1 MQKPP
6 LISLSLLA
14 SVLLSCGPT
23 QAAPPDLASKQVPDW
38 AADAVWYQIFPERFR
53 NGDPKNDPVRA
64 SLEPPVQAGKDW
76 KISSWTADW
85 YARDDWEKAEGPG
98 FYQHGV
104 FERRYGGDL
113 QGVLDKMDYLSS
125 LGINALYFNPLFYAR
140 SLHKYDGNSYHHI
153 DPYFGPDPAGDFA
166 LIDKETSDPTT
177 WQWTAADKLFLR
189 VVKDAHARGMKVI
202 LDGVFNHTGRDF
214 FAFKNLNEKQQASP
228 YKDWYVVRSFDDPDT
243 KRNEFDYA
251 GWWGHKTLPIFASAK
266 GGHDI
271 APGPKKYIFDATR
284 RWMDPEGKGNPANGI
299 DGWRLDVADERPV
312 EFWAEWNAHV
322 RRINPQ
328 AYTTA
333 ETWKDPKPMIAEGG
347 FSATMNYFGFAIPV
361 KGWLADNH
369 LTPTRFARMLDSRRN
384 ALPAADAYVMQ
395 NLMDSHD
402 TDRLASMVVN
412 GEKTQYH
419 DAEQV
424 DYNSNDDLR
433 ESPGYL
439 IRKPNDRDRAIQRL
453 IVLEQMTYVGAPM
466 IYYGDEAG
474 MWGAHD
480 PDNRQPMVWAD
491 LQYAPQTTD
500 PRTTSGED
508 PQPVGFDKE
517 LFGYYHDAIALRRA
531 HPALCR
537 GDYTLLEANDRA
549 DALAFSRQ
557 TATESLVVA
566 INRSNDPQTL
576 TLHVPPT
583 VLVKP
588 KIVFTTPG
596 AQPAAEVKAGGDALS
611 VTLPPLTGIVV
622 GSGD

>member
-1 MQKPP
+1 MKLP
-6 LISLSLLA
+6 LVVLA
-14 SVLLSCGPT
+14 LAVAGPLR
-23 QAAPPDLASKQVPDW
+23 AAPPDLASRQVPTW

-53 NGDPKNDPVRA
+53 NGDPKNDPTRA
-64 SLEPPVQAGKDW
+64 SLEPPVRADKDW
-76 KISSWTADW
+76 QVSSWTADW
-85 YARDDWEKAEGPG
+85 YARDAWETAEGPN

-113 QGVLDKMDYLSS
+113 QGVLDKLDYLRD
-125 LGINALYFNPLFYAR
+125 LGVNALYFNPLFYAR
-140 SLHKYDGNSYHHI
+140 SMHKYDGNSYHHI

-166 LIDKETSDPTT
+166 LIGRETSDPAT
-177 WQWTAADKLFLR
+177 WQWTAADRLFLR
-189 VVKDAHARGMKVI
+189 VVREAHARGLRVI

-214 FAFKNLNEKQQASP
+214 FAFKNLQEKQQDSP
-228 YKDWYVVRSFDDPDT
+228 YKDWYVVRSFDDPT
-243 KRNEFDYA
+243 TVRNEFNYA

-266 GGHDI
+266 DGHDL

-312 EFWAEWNAHV
+312 EFWAEWNALV

-333 ETWKDPKPMIAEGG
+333 ETWKDPKPLIKDGG

-369 LTPTRFARMLDSRRN
+369 LTPTRFARQLDTRRN
-384 ALPAADAYVMQ
+384 ALPAADAYAMQ

-412 GEKTQYH
+412 GERMSYQGQGA
-419 DAEQV
+419 DAVE
-424 DYNSNDDLR
+424 YNSHNDLR
-433 ESPGYL
+433 EAPGYL
-439 IRKPNDRDRAIQRL
+439 IRQPDERDRAVQRL
-453 IVLEQMTYVGAPM
+453 IVLAQMTYVGAPM

-480 PDNRQPMVWAD
+480 PDNRQPMVWED
-491 LQYAPQTTD
+491 LQYAPQTHD
-500 PRTTSGED
+500 PRDAAGEEE
-508 PQPVGFDKE
+508 PQPIAFDKE
-517 LFGYYHDAIALRRA
+517 LFGYYRDAVALRRT

-537 GDYTLLEANDRA
+537 GDYTLLDADDQA
-549 DALAFSRQ
+549 DALAFSR
-557 TATESLVVA
+557 TTDKESLVVA

-576 TLHVPPT
+576 KLHVPP
-583 VLVKP
+583 VMLAKP
-588 KIVFTTPG
+588 KLVFATPG
-596 AQPAAEVKAGGDALS
+596 AQAAEIRPGGDTLS
-611 VTLPPLTGIVV
+611 IVLPPLAGIVV
-622 GSGD
+622 GGGD

>member
-1 MQKPP
+1 MN
-6 LISLSLLA
+6 
-14 SVLLSCGPT
+14 VRLLSAALFLSVSSSLH
-23 QAAPPDLASKQVPDW
+23 AAPPDLASKQVPDW

-53 NGDPKNDPVRA
+53 NGDPNNDPVRS

-76 KISSWTADW
+76 KISPWTADW
-85 YARDDWEKAEGPG
+85 YSRQDWEKAEGAG

-113 QGVLDKMDYLSS
+113 QGVLDKLDYLKG
-125 LGINALYFNPLFYAR
+125 LGVNALYFNPLFYAR

-153 DPYFGPDPAGDFA
+153 DPYFGPNPAGDFA
-166 LIDKETSDPTT
+166 LIDKETSDPAT

-189 VVKDAHARGMKVI
+189 VVKEAHARGMRVI

-214 FAFKNLNEKQQASP
+214 FAFKNLQEKQQDSP
-228 YKDWYVVRSFDDPDT
+228 YKDWYVVRSFDDPAT
-243 KRNEFDYA
+243 VRNEFDYA

-266 GGHDI
+266 DGHDI
-271 APGPKKYIFDATR
+271 APGPKKYIFDSTR
-284 RWMDPEGKGNPANGI
+284 RWMDPDGKGNPANGV

-312 EFWAEWNAHV
+312 EFWAEWNALV

-333 ETWKDPKPMIAEGG
+333 ETWKDPKPMIKDGG

-361 KGWLADNH
+361 KGWLVDNH
-369 LTPTRFARMLDSRRN
+369 LTPTRFARQLDARRD
-384 ALPAADAYVMQ
+384 ALPAADAYAMQ

-402 TDRLASMVVN
+402 TDRLASMIVN

-419 DAEQV
+419 DADNVE
-424 DYNSNDDLR
+424 YNSNNDLR
-433 ESPGYL
+433 EAPGYL
-439 IRKPNDRDRAIQRL
+439 IRKPDERDRAIQRL

-480 PDNRQPMVWAD
+480 PDNRQPMVWED
-491 LQYAPQTTD
+491 LQYAPQTHD
-500 PRTTSGED
+500 PRNASGEE
-508 PQPVGFDKE
+508 PQPIAFDKE

-537 GDYTLLEANDRA
+537 GDYTLLDANDQG
-549 DALAFSRQ
+549 DTLAFSRQ
-557 TATESLVVA
+557 AEKESLVVA
-566 INRSNDPQTL
+566 INRSNAPQTL
-576 TLHVPPT
+576 ALRVPPA

-588 KIVFTTPG
+588 KVVFTTPG
-596 AQPAAEVKAGGDALS
+596 SQPAVKSSGDALN
-611 VTLPPLTGIVV
+611 VTLPPLAGIVI